1 MEELKY
7 ADENELQRR
16 LKTLD
21 REELVTWDVDDFYRM
36 FKQCQYNGEACFTEK
51 QALALVLGAA
61 RLQEASL
68 LKKIS

>member
-7 ADENELQRR
+7 ADENEMRRR
-16 LKTLD
+16 LLTLD
-21 REELVTWDVDDFYRM
+21 REELKSWDVDDFYRM

-51 QALALVLGAA
+51 QALALVLCAA
-61 RLQEASL
+61 RMQEASL